1 MRRIVNWVKEKV
13 RAPSASTG
21 EFIEMEHTR
30 PMPKVSIKT
39 YQLTC
44 FDDTKRIVS
53 ELREGRTI
61 MLIDVSTIKEKDI
74 IDLKRSVNKLKTA
87 TAEMGGEIAGLGG
100 DWLLIAPV
108 FAEIWR
114 QKHVIVPE
122 EMKDVE

>member
-1 MRRIVNWVKEKV
+1 MKRIVNWVKEKV
-13 RAPSASTG
+13 RIPSANSG
-21 EFIEMEHTR
+21 EFIEMEHAKAE
-30 PMPKVSIKT
+30 PKVSIKT

-61 MLIDVSTIKEKDI
+61 MLIDVSPIKEKDI

-100 DWLLIAPV
+100 DWLLIAPM
-108 FAEIWR
+108 FAEIWK
-114 QKHVIVPE
+114 QKAVPV